1 MKEILIEIDRLAA
14 DEMERAS
21 KIHPMFASN
30 HEGYA
35 VIYEVGG
42 RYAEAKADI
51 CNRGFHAC
59 EAPLGVL
66 EYYPPATS
74 RYCEVDLDAN
84 SQIGGSGSKRVGK
97 RIKIGAEIGI
107 AGLVKA
113 HFEYVNSH
121 VIELIKKG
129 NSEAAT
135 AGYLGAAIAGDSG
148 AATAGRSGAAT
159 AGDCG
164 AATAGYSGAATAG
177 YSGAAT
183 AGRSGVA
190 TAGDGGA
197 ATAGYSGAATAGDS
211 GAATAGRSGAA
222 TAGRSGAATAGDC
235 GAATAGRSGVATSRG
250 ESATGENGL
259 SVARGNGV
267 RVKGGIGSVL
277 VIAEEKIDSFKVA
290 NWKAAIVDGDEIKA
304 DTWYRLVG
312 DELVEVSEDE

>member
-159 AGDCG
+159 AGD
-164 AATAGYSGAATAG
+164 
-177 YSGAAT
+177 
-183 AGRSGVA
+183 
-190 TAGDGGA
+190 GGA
-197 ATAGYSGAATAGDS
+197 ATAGHGGAATAGCN
-211 GAATAGRSGAA
+211 GAATAGNLGTAA
-222 TAGRSGAATAGDC
+222 
-235 GAATAGRSGVATSRG
+235 SRG

-259 SVARGNGV
+259 SVARGNGA